1 MDREVLSIFLNSGP
15 ARKFPVLSF
24 TDGVNKLEKDDREYM
39 FRNAFLNYSILFKC
53 VNLDEDYEFLG
64 DKLIS
69 TLVYLP
75 YDHRCPKDGGE
86 SFFYSEENLLDFME
100 YKFGRAAYDKAGIE
114 EDIQLLNCLDS
125 IPTFSTLIVDF
136 ALKSASLTVPR
147 NYIDLPPDFRKKA
160 ETHLKGRFRPLIT
173 AAIGSLPVNVEKSVQ
188 FLTQKLLCLNS
199 LSDIFPL
206 VKALRLPMDRAQEI
220 LSSWVGLTYLEYEYA
235 EIQGELKQL
244 SAWME
249 NSVGMH
255 GNAPVAE
262 KDYMLTMLSMVRE
275 QMKSEWKTVADTFV
289 EYKNSY
295 DDFVF
300 NNSIKRFNEYLVSSE
315 KYYWNVA
322 DILGR
327 FDQTA
332 LVWKRFEKRLTK
344 SNVSLEQMVK
354 FFFILKRLHLKA
366 SG

>member
-24 TDGVNKLEKDDREYM
+24 TEKINELARSEREYL
-39 FRNAFLNYSILFKC
+39 FNNPFLNYSILFKC
-53 VNLDEDYEFLG
+53 MHLDSDDDFAD
-64 DKLIS
+64 DKIIS
-69 TLVYLP
+69 TLIYLP
-75 YDHRCPKDGGE
+75 YDHQCPRDGGE
-86 SFFYSEENLLDFME
+86 SFFYSEDSLLDFME
-100 YKFGRAAYDKAGIE
+100 YKFGRAACLQSGLE
-114 EDIQLLNCLDS
+114 EDIRLLNCLDS

-147 NYIDLPPDFRKKA
+147 TYIDLPPDFRRRA

-173 AAIGSLPVNVEKSVQ
+173 AAIGSMPVNVEKAVH
-188 FLTQKLLCLNS
+188 FMTQKLLCLNS

-220 LSSWVGLTYLEYEYA
+220 LQSWIGLTYLEYEYA
-235 EIQGELKQL
+235 EIQGELKHL
-244 SAWME
+244 SKWME
-249 NSVGMH
+249 TSIGKH
-255 GNAPVAE
+255 DNAPAAE
-262 KDYMLTMLSMVRE
+262 KDYMLTMLSLVRA
-275 QMKSEWKTVADTFV
+275 QMKSEWKTVADTFS
-289 EYKNSY
+289 EYKDSY

-300 NNSIKRFNEYLVSSE
+300 NNSIKRFNEFLVGSE
-315 KYYWNVA
+315 KNYWKVA

-344 SNVSLEQMVK
+344 ANVSLEQMVK
-354 FFFILKRLHLKA
+354 FFFVLRRLHMNA
-366 SG
+366 R